1 MNKLKEILTIPDN
14 KLDRKY
20 FLILV
25 LVAFI
30 FSIGVRYI
38 WVNDFNTVE
47 QFKWNN
53 ELMINTNDGYYW
65 AEGARDIL
73 AGHHQENDLSPVL
86 TPAAELTAFL
96 AKMIPISFET
106 LILWLPGVLGSLL
119 VLPIMLIARLLR
131 QDLLGF
137 FAAMLGA
144 IAWSYYNRT
153 MIGYYDTD
161 MLIIVLPT
169 LTLWAVMYA
178 LKRDSS
184 LAMLLAPVFAITSMY
199 WHAGTTNVI
208 IGTFLITFFYM
219 IIFERKNL
227 YYYKFL
233 AVFVLVLTTLAIW
246 LKLLLI
252 VALILIFMLAKEKLT
267 DKIVIGITIV
277 SFMIYIIFG
286 GFEWI
291 IGILHNAYLT
301 RGLVASELDVASLKF
316 FGVVNTV
323 REAGHIPFEIFAN
336 RISGS
341 VFGFWLSTL
350 GYVLLLVRYRL
361 MLLTLPMV
369 LLGFFALQG
378 GLRFTVF
385 AVPFMALGG
394 IFLIFVIAKY
404 IAAFFNE
411 KSKKYAQYGVII
423 VFASMIIYPNIQHVQ
438 AYKVPTVFNKE
449 EVKVLSKLGEIAS
462 REDYVVSWWDYG
474 YPIRYYADVKTL
486 VDGGKH
492 SGEVNFPVAFELTNN
507 QVAAANM
514 ARLDVEFTEKSFK
527 EPCGAPIECM
537 LKAYKVKNPNQFLQT
552 LNNKNLQKPAKT
564 RDIYFY
570 LPNRMM
576 NIYPTINMF
585 SNIDLLSGKQ
595 GARPFF
601 FMSRNFKEANN
612 KIILSNAVSLDKKTA
627 EVTIGSQKV
636 KLNYFARTYY
646 DKNGVYKADIQKI
659 QTNQPGVSAIYMQP
673 YHQFLIVDDKVMNSL
688 YFRLFVLEQYDKDL
702 FEPVILSPYAKVYKL
717 KI

>member
-1 MNKLKEILTIPDN
+1 MNKLKEVLTIPEN
-14 KLDRKY
+14 RLDRKY
-20 FLILV
+20 FLLLI

-30 FSIGVRYI
+30 FSMVVRYI
-38 WVNDFNTVE
+38 WVSDFSGVE

-73 AGHHQENDLSPVL
+73 AGHHQENDLSPIL
-86 TPAAELTAFL
+86 TPAAELTALL
-96 AKMIPISFET
+96 AKIIPVSFET
-106 LILWLPGVLGSLL
+106 LILWLPGILGSLL

-169 LTLWAVMYA
+169 LTVWAVMYA

-184 LAMLLAPVFAITSMY
+184 IAMLLAPTFAIASMY

-233 AVFVLVLTTLAIW
+233 AVFVLVLTTLPIW
-246 LKLLLI
+246 IKPLLI
-252 VALILIFMLAKEKLT
+252 VALISLFLLAKERLT
-267 DKIVIGITIV
+267 DKIVMGITIV
-277 SFMIYIIFG
+277 SFIIYIIFG

-291 IGILHNAYLT
+291 VGILHNAYLT
-301 RGLVASELDVASLKF
+301 RGLVAAELDMTSLKF

-323 REAGHIPFEIFAN
+323 REAGHIPFETFAN

-341 VFGFWLSTL
+341 VFGFWLSTF
-350 GYVLLLVRYRL
+350 GYILLLVRYRI

-369 LLGFFALQG
+369 ALGFFALQG

-394 IFLIFVIAKY
+394 MSLIFIMAKY
-404 IAAFFNE
+404 IGLFFNE
-411 KSKKYAQYGVII
+411 KSKKYAQYAVII
-423 VFASMIIYPNIQHVQ
+423 LFAGMIIYPNIKHVQ
-438 AYKVPTVFNKE
+438 LYKVPTVFMKD
-449 EVKVLSKLGEIAS
+449 EVKVLAKLGEMAS

-492 SGEVNFPVAFELTNN
+492 AGISNFPVAFELTSN

-527 EPCGAPIECM
+527 EPCGASIECM
-537 LKAYKVKNPNQFLQT
+537 LKAYKAKNPNDFLNA
-552 LNNKNLQKPAKT
+552 LNDKNLQRPAKT
-564 RDIYFY
+564 RDIYFF

-576 NIYPTINMF
+576 NIYPTVNMF

-601 FMSRNFKEANN
+601 FMSQNFKDENN

-627 EVTIGSQKV
+627 EVTIGKQKV
-636 KLNYFARTYY
+636 KLNYFVHTFY
-646 DKNGVYKADIQKI
+646 DKNGVYQADIQKV
-659 QTNQPGVSAIYMQP
+659 QTNQPGVSAIFMES
-673 YHQFLIVDDKVMNSL
+673 HRQFLIVDESVMNSL

-702 FEPVILSPYAKVYKL
+702 FEKVISSPYAKVYKL